1 MKVTDFGIAR
11 AGGTSEGLTQTGS
24 VMGTATYFSP
34 EQAQGLPVDG
44 RSDVY
49 SLGVVL
55 YEMVT
60 GVPPFAGDSPVA
72 VAYKHVREEPSRRR
86 TMVDPAVPPPLET
99 IILTALAKDPED
111 RYHSAD
117 DLRADLAR
125 FRRGEPVG
133 PITAVVVPTRT
144 PVAGAEPTTVTPRVP
159 PADAT
164 RVGTRIAATPTP
176 VAMPRR
182 RKSAW
187 PFAVALV
194 FLLAALVILF
204 LLLNNELSDD
214 GDGGGTIALEDVV
227 GLTVDQATAILE
239 ADDLK
244 PVIELKENDE
254 VDADRV
260 FEQDPPADT
269 RVEPGEEV
277 KLLVSAGKGQVQ
289 VPDVTGDAQEDA
301 QQELADAGF
310 DTFVRNEASD
320 SVPARVRGPHR
331 PGGGDRRHPGSRI
344 EIFVSSG
351 VEMVAV
357 PDVNGKTAVAAASD
371 LTRAGFTPVE
381 VTEPSGEVAEGT
393 VIRTEPG
400 AGTQAARGSEVQ
412 LVISSGEADVV
423 VPDVEGERENMPRP
437 GWRPPGSSSRSSGS
451 STRPMPA
458 RSSSRPRRVVRGPRR
473 ARRSRSPSGPWP
485 APPRPRAATAV
496 VAGRRP
502 PPTASGSIFGNCR

>member
-1 MKVTDFGIAR
+1 
-11 AGGTSEGLTQTGS
+11 
-24 VMGTATYFSP
+24 
-34 EQAQGLPVDG
+34 
-44 RSDVY
+44 
-49 SLGVVL
+49 
-55 YEMVT
+55 
-60 GVPPFAGDSPVA
+60 
-72 VAYKHVREEPSRRR
+72 
-86 TMVDPAVPPPLET
+86 
-99 IILTALAKDPED
+99 
-111 RYHSAD
+111 
-117 DLRADLAR
+117 
-125 FRRGEPVG
+125 
-133 PITAVVVPTRT
+133 VPTH
-144 PVAGAEPTTVTPRVP
+144 PHGAEPTTVTPRVP
-159 PADAT
+159 PADTT

-187 PFAVALV
+187 PFALALGL
-194 FLLAALVILF
+194 LLAALLILF

-214 GDGGGTIALEDVV
+214 GDGGGSIVLEDLV

-244 PVIELKENDE
+244 PVINLVENDE
-254 VDADRV
+254 VDKDLV
-260 FEQDPPADT
+260 FEQEPPADT

-277 KLLVSAGKGQVQ
+277 KLLVSAGKGQVA

-320 SVPARVRGPHR
+320 SVAAGSVVRTDPAAGTAATR
-331 PGGGDRRHPGSRI
+331 GSRI

-357 PDVNGKTAVAAASD
+357 PDVNGKTAVSAASD

-381 VTEPSGEVAEGT
+381 VTEPSDEVAEGT

-423 VPDVEGERENMPRP
+423 VPDVEGERENVAKARLEAA
-437 GWRPPGSSSRSSGS
+437 GFVVEIERIFDPPNAGEVIVQTPAGGSRAPKGSAVKITVGALASTTTTSGGNGGGGG
-451 STRPMPA
+451 TTTTTDCERD
-458 RSSSRPRRVVRGPRR
+458 
-473 ARRSRSPSGPWP
+473 
-485 APPRPRAATAV
+485 
-496 VAGRRP
+496 
-502 PPTASGSIFGNCR
+502 IFGNCR